1 MSVNNKFVFVTS
13 CGPKNIDRTQKCIDS
28 WKKYGAEIY
37 AVQLEEEAENI
48 KKVYYDVNV
57 ISTAHRGSSIWSK
70 KTPNIL
76 ELIKLTEYSDV
87 IIINSDIE
95 ITYSL
100 EDFYKETSLPNEKA
114 FLCGIRYNKNKT
126 PMTISSRPS
135 WWEPFGI
142 DLFKI
147 PKGSLDFFKDFNK
160 IPFAIGMPGWD
171 FWLPY
176 FLYSKGFEFKNIK
189 MTTNLSHEYH
199 SKSWD
204 EEDLI
209 LTNILFKRVLNIS
222 IKEITEW
229 IQEMT
234 GRKGWDFNMAYSKTA
249 SIIENKANSSE
260 KEMVIAPMLVS
271 WPPTTRKISQKL
283 RKNLI

>member
-13 CGPKNIDRTQKCIDS
+13 CSPKNIDRTQECINS
-28 WKKYGAEIY
+28 WKKYGSEIY

-48 KKVYYDVNV
+48 KKTYHGVNV
-57 ISTAHRGSSIWSK
+57 ISTPNTGSLIWSK

-76 ELIKLTEYSDV
+76 ELINLTKYSDA

-100 EDFYKETSLPNEKA
+100 EDFDREVSLPSEKT
-114 FLCGIRYNKNKT
+114 FLCGIRYNKN
-126 PMTISSRPS
+126 SSTSILLRPS
-135 WWEPFGI
+135 WWEPYGI
-142 DLFKI
+142 DLFRI
-147 PKGSLDFFKDFNK
+147 PKASLDLFKDLNE

-176 FLYSKGFEFKNIK
+176 FLYLKGLELKNIK

-204 EEDLI
+204 KEDLI
-209 LTNILFKRVLNIS
+209 LTNILFKRFLNIG
-222 IKEITEW
+222 IKEVTKW
-229 IQEMT
+229 IQKMT
-234 GRKGWDFNMAYSKTA
+234 GREGWDFNMAYSKNA
-249 SIIENKANSSE
+249 SIIENKQNSF
-260 KEMVIAPMLVS
+260 KKDMTLTPMLMS
-271 WPPTTRKISQKL
+271 WPPATRKTAKKL
-283 RKNLI
+283 RKTLK